1 MTFICS
7 LLTEKQKKMNIL
19 FQQPFR
25 FIKNLFPTQKDGRE
39 EKGMSAALFPH
50 LFVAQISPPGT
61 DVASFSL

>member
-1 MTFICS
+1 
-7 LLTEKQKKMNIL
+7 MNIL